1 MNLLLSLTRV
11 MGERAA
17 VVGRAVEW
25 FERGSGGSVYKA
37 VNQKNKTLF
46 SECDTVVMFLKYKN
60 NPVGSWANL
69 YEKCTL
75 HPVRCVWPAAALC
88 SHTSRP
94 VQTVTLFARVWE
106 IPYRHWNIITFTQI
120 FTFIYIRNTTGSFP
134 LVFFIFVSWW
144 YMRIII
150 QLQNKKK

>member
-17 VVGRAVEW
+17 VVRRAVEW

-94 VQTVTLFARVWE
+94 VQTVTLFARAWE
-106 IPYRHWNIITFTQI
+106 IPYTET
-120 FTFIYIRNTTGSFP
+120 
-134 LVFFIFVSWW
+134 
-144 YMRIII
+144 
-150 QLQNKKK
+150 

>member
-1 MNLLLSLTRV
+1 MEETLFLLLSNLKYFLVAVCKNTIRSMNLLLSLTRV

-17 VVGRAVEW
+17 VVRRAVEW

-75 HPVRCVWPAAALC
+75 HPVRCVWPALFKQLRC
-88 SHTSRP
+88 S
-94 VQTVTLFARVWE
+94 QGLGK
-106 IPYRHWNIITFTQI
+106 YRTDTETYLLSLKFLLL
-120 FTFIYIRNTTGSFP
+120 YI
-134 LVFFIFVSWW
+134 
-144 YMRIII
+144 
-150 QLQNKKK
+150 